1 MIVLD
6 TNVLS
11 ELLRAEPEPAVFD
24 WTASQPLETLF
35 TTTVTQAEMLY
46 GVGLLPNGQRRRRL
60 ETAVAALFAEDFNE
74 RVLPFDSDAATAYA
88 VIAAERQRMG
98 RPMSQFDAQI
108 AAITQSRGGRLATRN
123 VVDFEHCG
131 LDTLNPWLL

>member
-11 ELLRAEPEPAVFD
+11 ELLRAKPEPAVID

-35 TTTVTQAEMLY
+35 TTTVTQAEMLF
-46 GVGLLPNGQRRRRL
+46 GVGLLPNGQRRRQL
-60 ETAVAALFAEDFNE
+60 EMAVAALFAEDFSG
-74 RVLPFDSDAATAYA
+74 RVLPFDSDAATAYS
-88 VIAAERQRMG
+88 VIVAERQRMG
-98 RPMSQFDAQI
+98 RPISQFDAQI

-123 VVDFEHCG
+123 VVDFEDCG
-131 LDTLNPWLL
+131 LDTINPWQP

>member
-35 TTTVTQAEMLY
+35 TTTVTQSTS
-46 GVGLLPNGQRRRRL
+46 RI
-60 ETAVAALFAEDFNE
+60 AV
-74 RVLPFDSDAATAYA
+74 SKCS
-88 VIAAERQRMG
+88 I
-98 RPMSQFDAQI
+98 
-108 AAITQSRGGRLATRN
+108 RG
-123 VVDFEHCG
+123 
-131 LDTLNPWLL
+131 TLRCRS

>member
-11 ELLRAEPEPAVFD
+11 ELLRAEPDPAVID
-24 WTASQPLETLF
+24 WAASQPLETLF

-60 ETAVAALFAEDFNE
+60 ETAVAALFTEDFNG
-74 RVLPFDSDAATAYA
+74 RVLPFDGVAATAYA

-98 RPMSQFDAQI
+98 RPISQFDAQI

-123 VVDFEHCG
+123 VVDFENCG
-131 LDTLNPWLL
+131 LDTLNPWHP